1 MLILFKWVTEHF
13 RYFCSLKMKHLPS
26 SVWRHSSKMQE
37 LKQLQIQIQF
47 LSCTTGRNGLQKA
60 SFSTCCFHFSLLGP
74 VAVFQKQ
81 KLWKRR
87 CMTENMELVPY
98 IYLKLQFERNTLF
111 LFKLPYCCSEFIS
124 YMIPQDWISLSQLQA
139 GNSLVL
145 CANDWFSQS
154 VATWLPG
161 LFEVPA
167 IAKLLTVAY
176 FSLPSVSTPLL
187 SSMNTMSVLV
197 ECVGTSPWILLHTKS
212 LLSRLHVPQVFSA
225 IETKKS
231 HLETC
236 QISADRA

>member
-1 MLILFKWVTEHF
+1 MASEGQFQHLLFSFLFPRTSCCVSETEALKAKMYDWEHGIG
-13 RYFCSLKMKHLPS
+13 SLHIFKTP
-26 SVWRHSSKMQE
+26 VWNK
-37 LKQLQIQIQF
+37 
-47 LSCTTGRNGLQKA
+47 
-60 SFSTCCFHFSLLGP
+60 
-74 VAVFQKQ
+74 
-81 KLWKRR
+81 
-87 CMTENMELVPY
+87 
-98 IYLKLQFERNTLF
+98 LF
-111 LFKLPYCCSEFIS
+111 LFKLPYHCSEFIS
-124 YMIPQDWISLSQLQA
+124 YMIPQDWILLSQLQA

-187 SSMNTMSVLV
+187 SSMNTMNALV
-197 ECVGTSPWILLHTKS
+197 ECVGTSPWILLHTNS

-225 IETKKS
+225 GKTRKS
-231 HLETC
+231 SLETC